1 MDAILK
7 YWPMIGTFVAVG
19 ANGVMLWVAW
29 SLRQFAKNEVERI
42 VKEAVTALRQ
52 SDLHTDQA
60 VDAIESRVTRMEGA
74 IETLRGD
81 IGDLPTKADLARVE
95 GEIKVVGQAVD
106 AAANG
111 IGRLEG
117 YFLTKG
123 VDRA

>member
-19 ANGVMLWVAW
+19 ANGFMLWVAW
-29 SLRQFAKNEVERI
+29 TLRQFAKTEVERI
-42 VKEAVTALRQ
+42 VKEAVAALRQ
-52 SDLHTDQA
+52 SDAATDLA
-60 VDAIESRVTRMEGA
+60 LDGVESRVTKVEGA
-74 IETLRGD
+74 VEALRGD
-81 IGDLPTKADLARVE
+81 IADLPTKADLARVE

-117 YFLTKG
+117 YFLTRG
-123 VDRA
+123 VEKV

>member
-42 VKEAVTALRQ
+42 VKEAVAALRQ
-52 SDLHTDQA
+52 SDAATDLA
-60 VDAIESRVTRMEGA
+60 LDGVESRVTRVEGA
-74 IETLRGD
+74 IDTLRGD
-81 IGDLPTKADLARVE
+81 LAELPTKADLARVE

-123 VDRA
+123 VDRI